1 MPQIYISDILDAYLI
16 TNDLVKGEVIVD
28 IGDDDISDK
37 NPPMSP
43 DENIW

>member
-28 IGDDDISDK
+28 IDDDLSDK